1 MQMAARTGIKSSRR
15 NARLEVESRGKK
27 REEEEEEEEE
37 EDVKKKKSSNVHVHA
52 TRERWQEK

>member
-27 REEEEEEEEE
+27 REEEEEEE
-37 EDVKKKKSSNVHVHA
+37 DVKKKKSSNVHVHA

>member
-27 REEEEEEEEE
+27 REEEEEEEE
-37 EDVKKKKSSNVHVHA
+37 DVKKKKSSNVHVHA